1 MVASAATR
9 SASITPTPT
18 TLTIPGSRLGFNLN
32 RNNSNSNAS
41 NNNSNGSS
49 SSNNIN
55 NCNVSELSD
64 ALLNNEVP
72 GAQYPVV
79 TATEAIM
86 SLTVTGTSPTSLV
99 EPFVTV
105 HPKIVREGWLQKRGE
120 HIKTWRQR
128 YFVLRDNGS
137 LMGYRS
143 RPVDYTQTDQL
154 LNKFTV
160 RGCQIMAVD
169 RPKPFT
175 FIIRGLHFA
184 TVIERTFAVES
195 EVERQAWTEAIRNV
209 ASRLCEVGETAM
221 SPSAQTDM
229 GDVDMAGIAEV
240 ELSEQFSVQG
250 TTRNSSGVK
259 KVVCTQD
266 TDSHIHIYIFILISF
281 RHLRILSSSRCLA
294 RAPSVR

>member
-1 MVASAATR
+1 MVASAAPR

-18 TLTIPGSRLGFNLN
+18 ALAITGGRLGFNFS
-32 RNNSNSNAS
+32 RNNTSNSNAS
-41 NNNSNGSS
+41 NNNSNGSN
-49 SSNNIN
+49 SNSIN
-55 NCNVSELSD
+55 DCNVSEQSD
-64 ALLNNEVP
+64 ALLNNEVR
-72 GAQYPVV
+72 AIQYPIV

-86 SLTVTGTSPTSLV
+86 SLTATGTSPTSPI
-99 EPFVTV
+99 EPFVAT
-105 HPKIVREGWLQKRGE
+105 PQIVKEGWLMKRGE

-128 YFVLRDNGS
+128 YFVLRNDGS

-143 RPVDYTQTDQL
+143 KPVDYTMMEHV

-175 FIIRGLHFA
+175 FIIRGLQW
-184 TVIERTFAVES
+184 TSVIERTFAVDTE
-195 EVERQAWTEAIRNV
+195 EDRQGWTEAIRNV
-209 ASRLCEVGETAM
+209 ASRLCEMGETAM

-229 GDVDMAGIAEV
+229 SDVDMAGIAEV

-259 KVVCTQD
+259 KVVCKWEK
-266 TDSHIHIYIFILISF
+266 DSPIPIPIHMYI
-281 RHLRILSSSRCLA
+281 
-294 RAPSVR
+294 

>member
-18 TLTIPGSRLGFNLN
+18 LMPTGSRLGLNFNN
-32 RNNSNSNAS
+32 
-41 NNNSNGSS
+41 SS
-49 SSNNIN
+49 SSNNN
-55 NCNVSELSD
+55 NYYNATQLSD
-64 ALLNNEVP
+64 ALLNNDVTGVP
-72 GAQYPVV
+72 HSIA

-86 SLTVTGTSPTSLV
+86 SLTATGTSPTSPI
-99 EPFVTV
+99 EPFVAARPQTV
-105 HPKIVREGWLQKRGE
+105 KEGWLMKRGE

-128 YFVLRDNGS
+128 YFVLRSDGA

-143 RPVDYTQTDQL
+143 RPADNTQSDQL
-154 LNKFTV
+154 LNNFTV

-175 FIIRGLHFA
+175 FIIRGLQWT
-184 TVIERTFAVES
+184 TVIERTFAVDT

-209 ASRLCEVGETAM
+209 ASRLSEMGETAM
-221 SPSAQTDM
+221 SPSSQTDM

-259 KVVCTQD
+259 KVVRNRK
-266 TDSHIHIYIFILISF
+266 FIDPFVRILVLTADLLF
-281 RHLRILSSSRCLA
+281 FNRPLRTLSSSRCSA
-294 RAPSVR
+294 RAHSEK